1 MIKKIKKYLYDNEK
15 RDVYQIQVKAIKKG
29 VLKFDFFTRINVTK
43 SFYPTRRL
51 VAKLYGKNIEEQ
63 IKLNKINKNC
73 KIEVIVLSKIGTF
86 KRKNIK

>member
-1 MIKKIKKYLYDNEK
+1 MIKEIKKYLYDNEK

-29 VLKFDFFTRINVTK
+29 VLKFDFFIRINVTK

-73 KIEVIVLSKIGTF
+73 KIEVIILSKIGTF